1 MDARADS
8 SALLASL
15 TSPSLGSSVDARAEN
30 RRLVQE
36 ALAMD
41 SSGSET
47 GTPPPVVRHAVVE
60 QKPSPLAW
68 KRAEGSAKTLL
79 EAERKKKADAQARAE
94 SLAAGTIPDASE
106 RERLLS
112 LEFEKALRA
121 EREEIVRL
129 RGELAAAEARAD
141 GAALVRRT
149 KFPPAPPPDFGDVRR
164 WACALRDA
172 HVALRSEVQNALG
185 VMTIELASAHD
196 TVGPLG
202 FHVAQREAQRVKS
215 ALAARDQALADLR
228 RVDGELRGA
237 RDAAARQAAE
247 AALAANKLK
256 AEISAA
262 ESKTRD
268 ARAEIARLKK
278 ALEQAGLAGARHASE
293 LQREQDARAAAEA
306 AERKA
311 RADAAALEKRLHATW
326 GRTVSAAEAAATAA
340 GERAAVA
347 EAEAARLA
355 AERDA
360 AVAELE
366 AMKQKPEPGPTAP
379 AVERRALQKLAAAGR
394 ELYVSGGGGDELDAF
409 LTALAA
415 VEAAAPAKLTAAPQ
429 AARMTGGSVRRPLQP
444 PLSGVAPP
452 TQQGWR
458 GRRVAPP
465 LT

>member
-1 MDARADS
+1 MKQKSNDIALEPWTRARP

-15 TSPSLGSSVDARAEN
+15 TSPALGSSVDARAEN

-60 QKPSPLAW
+60 HKPSPLAW
-68 KRAEGSAKTLL
+68 KRAEGSAKNLL

-94 SLAAGTIPDASE
+94 MLVAATIPDASE

-112 LEFEKALRA
+112 IEFEGAARA

-164 WACALRDA
+164 WACALKDA

-185 VMTIELASAHD
+185 VMAIELASAHD

-237 RDAAARQAAE
+237 RDAAARQASE

-256 AEISAA
+256 AETFGGGG
-262 ESKTRD
+262 ED
-268 ARAEIARLKK
+268 ARRARRDCEAE
-278 ALEQAGLAGARHASE
+278 EGARASRARRRAP
-293 LQREQDARAAAEA
+293 RERAAARAGGEGRRRGRRA
-306 AERKA
+306 QGA
-311 RADAAALEKRLHATW
+311 RRRGGA
-326 GRTVSAAEAAATAA
+326 GEAAA
-340 GERAAVA
+340 
-347 EAEAARLA
+347 
-355 AERDA
+355 RD
-360 AVAELE
+360 V
-366 AMKQKPEPGPTAP
+366 
-379 AVERRALQKLAAAGR
+379 
-394 ELYVSGGGGDELDAF
+394 
-409 LTALAA
+409 
-415 VEAAAPAKLTAAPQ
+415 
-429 AARMTGGSVRRPLQP
+429 
-444 PLSGVAPP
+444 GV
-452 TQQGWR
+452 G
-458 GRRVAPP
+458 
-465 LT
+465 L